1 MNWITIIWSMVASAC
16 LTLAAI
22 NLLVWSRKRTDWEHL
37 LFSLTAVG
45 TAAMAVCELWMMG
58 AETPEQFGT
67 ALRWYHV
74 PAWVVIVSM
83 IGFVQLHLRAGRTW
97 LAWTIYALRTFSL
110 LLNFLVGQNLNYRE
124 ITHLRHIPFLGKT
137 VSLAEGVSNSWMLV
151 GQLSLL
157 LFVVFVT
164 DVAITVWR
172 RGDRRQAL
180 VTGGGIV
187 FFVLAITVQ
196 AVLVLWEIVSW
207 PLTASF
213 FYTAIVAA
221 VLRLDFFY
229 LEYGDFH
236 GSLLAAK
243 VALEYNLWKYVGVG
257 LAYDVFR
264 LQVKGEGKDYPGIDL
279 VGKQD
284 ISYGGLLLYG
294 KFYF

>member
-1 MNWITIIWSMVASAC
+1 MVASAC

-74 PAWVVIVSM
+74 PAWVV
-83 IGFVQLHLRAGRTW
+83 
-97 LAWTIYALRTFSL
+97 
-110 LLNFLVGQNLNYRE
+110 
-124 ITHLRHIPFLGKT
+124 
-137 VSLAEGVSNSWMLV
+137 
-151 GQLSLL
+151 
-157 LFVVFVT
+157 FVT
-164 DVAITVWR
+164 DAAITVWR

-196 AVLVLWEIVSW
+196 AVLVLWEIVPW